1 MMEVN
6 NIQDVLGL
14 AGALYA
20 VANIVVRLTPTKK
33 DDEVLGK
40 LGKILN
46 FLFLAR
52 NVKKG

>member
-1 MMEVN
+1 MMELN
-6 NIQDVLGL
+6 NTQDILGL
-14 AGALYA
+14 AGAIYA
-20 VANIVVRLTPTKK
+20 AANIIVRLTPTKK